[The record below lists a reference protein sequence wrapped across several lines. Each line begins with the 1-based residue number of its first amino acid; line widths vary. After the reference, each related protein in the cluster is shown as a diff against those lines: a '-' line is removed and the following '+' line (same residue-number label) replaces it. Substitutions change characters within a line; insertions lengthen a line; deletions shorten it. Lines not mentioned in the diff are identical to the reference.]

1 MDHYSRMIA
10 LLKVLLPLMALA
22 LLSTL
27 FLLSRNIDPMAS
39 IPFAEAEVKER
50 IRDQQIT
57 GPFFSSS
64 TEQGDQI
71 SFSAGKVSVADGNGL
86 VTADDISAQVDL
98 SSGARLVF
106 FADLGEIDIANN
118 TSELS
123 GKVLITT
130 SNGYKIKSDQLVSTM
145 TSLSVD
151 SPNKIIAEGPL
162 GTFTAGSMRL
172 TTHEKTKSAQMVFTN
187 TIKLLY
193 DPKIR

>member
-10 LLKVLLPLMALA
+10 LLKVLLPLMALV

-39 IPFAEAEVKER
+39 IPFAEAEVNER
-50 IRDQQIT
+50 MRDQQIT
-57 GPFFSSS
+57 GPFFSGS

-71 SFSAGKVSVADGNGL
+71 SFSAGEIGVADGNGR
-86 VTADDISAQVDL
+86 VTANDVSAQIDL

-106 FADLGEIDIANN
+106 FADLGEVDIANDI
-118 TSELS
+118 SILS

-130 SNGYKIKSDQLVSTM
+130 STGYKIKSERLVSAM
-145 TSLSVD
+145 TSLNIE
-151 SPNKIIAEGPL
+151 SPNEIIAEGPL
-162 GTFTAGSMRL
+162 GTFSAGSMRL
-172 TTHEKTKSAQMVFTN
+172 ALSEKTKSTQMVFTN
-187 TIKLLY
+187 AVKLIY

>member
-1 MDHYSRMIA
+1 MIA

-27 FLLSRNIDPMAS
+27 FLLSRSTDPMAS
-39 IPFAEAEVKER
+39 IPFAEAEVNER

-57 GPFFSSS
+57 GPFFSGS

-71 SFSAGKVSVADGNGL
+71 SFSAGKIGVADGNGRI
-86 VTADDISAQVDL
+86 TANDVSAQIDL

-106 FADLGEIDIANN
+106 FADLGEVDIAND
-118 TSELS
+118 TSVLS

-130 SNGYKIKSDQLVSTM
+130 STGYIINSERLVSAM
-145 TSLSVD
+145 TSLNME
-151 SPNKIIAEGPL
+151 SPDKIIAEGPL
-162 GTFTAGSMRL
+162 GTFSAGSMRL
-172 TTHEKTKSAQMVFTN
+172 TLSEKTKFTQMVFTN
-187 TIKLLY
+187 AVKLIY

>member
-1 MDHYSRMIA
+1 MDRYSRMIA

-39 IPFAEAEVKER
+39 IPFAEAEVNER
-50 IRDQQIT
+50 MRDQQIT
-57 GPFFSSS
+57 GPFFSGS

-71 SFSAGKVSVADGNGL
+71 SFSAGEIGVADGNGR
-86 VTADDISAQVDL
+86 VTANDVSAQIDL

-106 FADLGEIDIANN
+106 FADLGEVDIAND
-118 TSELS
+118 TSILS

-130 SNGYKIKSDQLVSTM
+130 STGYKINSERLVSAM
-145 TSLSVD
+145 TSLNIE
-151 SPNKIIAEGPL
+151 SPNEIIAEGPL
-162 GTFTAGSMRL
+162 GTFSAGSMRL
-172 TTHEKTKSAQMVFTN
+172 ALSEKTKSTQMVFTN
-187 TIKLLY
+187 AVKLIY

>member
-1 MDHYSRMIA
+1 MDWYSRMIA

-27 FLLSRNIDPMAS
+27 CLLSRSADPMAS
-39 IPFAEAEVKER
+39 IHFAEAEVNDR

-57 GPFFSSS
+57 GPFFSGS

-71 SFSAGKVSVADGNGL
+71 SFSAGAIGVADGNGR
-86 VTADDISAQVDL
+86 VTANDVSAQIDL

-106 FADLGEIDIANN
+106 FADLGEVDIAND
-118 TSELS
+118 TSVLS

-130 SNGYKIKSDQLVSTM
+130 STGYKINSERLVSAM
-145 TSLSVD
+145 TSLNME
-151 SPNKIIAEGPL
+151 SPDKIIAEGPL
-162 GTFTAGSMRL
+162 GTFSAGSMRL
-172 TTHEKTKSAQMVFTN
+172 TLSEKTKFTQMVFTN
-187 TIKLLY
+187 AVKLIY

>member
-10 LLKVLLPLMALA
+10 LLKVLLPLMALV

-39 IPFAEAEVKER
+39 IPFAEAEVNER
-50 IRDQQIT
+50 MRDQQIT
-57 GPFFSSS
+57 GPFFSGS

-71 SFSAGKVSVADGNGL
+71 SFSAGEIGVADGNGR
-86 VTADDISAQVDL
+86 VTANDVSAQIDL

-106 FADLGEIDIANN
+106 FADLGEVDIAND
-118 TSELS
+118 TSILS

-130 SNGYKIKSDQLVSTM
+130 STGYKINSERLVSAM
-145 TSLSVD
+145 TSLNIE
-151 SPNKIIAEGPL
+151 SPNEIIAEGPL
-162 GTFTAGSMRL
+162 GTFSAGSMRL
-172 TTHEKTKSAQMVFTN
+172 ALSEKTKSTQMVFTN
-187 TIKLLY
+187 AVKLIY